1 MVPKKCAETQKSPDV
16 ARLLKSKSLRSPQ
29 ELEPEAKKLCA
40 QGLGT
45 ACAACLRFPVVQGA
59 QARGEA
65 GMGMLAPRTLK

>member
-1 MVPKKCAETQKSPDV
+1 MVPKKRAETQKSPDV
-16 ARLLKSKSLRSPQ
+16 ARLLKSKSPRSPQ

-59 QARGEA
+59 QAKAKLGWGCLRLG
-65 GMGMLAPRTLK
+65 P

>member
-16 ARLLKSKSLRSPQ
+16 ARLLKSKSPRSPQ

-45 ACAACLRFPVVQGA
+45 ACAACLRFPVV
-59 QARGEA
+59 
-65 GMGMLAPRTLK
+65 

>member
-16 ARLLKSKSLRSPQ
+16 ALLLKSKSPRSTQ

-45 ACAACLRFPVVQGA
+45 ACGLRCLPSFSGGSGCSGQR
-59 QARGEA
+59 
-65 GMGMLAPRTLK
+65 PRLGWG